1 MGYWVNCKMV
11 FLEHSNANA
20 IIIWESM
27 KVSLSQLVGI
37 SIWKNMEVFPD
48 LGLN

>member
-1 MGYWVNCKMV
+1 MKNKIGAIG
-11 FLEHSNANA
+11 S

-37 SIWKNMEVFPD
+37 SIWKNTEVFPD